1 MAAVAANL
9 RTGGWCLV
17 VALAAF
23 VAVGLRRSSE
33 WSGSAIGLAVLFSF
47 LGGLLVEAAML
58 VFGQIRDLGRK
69 TLPPVGARQADGLV
83 ETLAMSGVFSST
95 LSDSGPWKRFCRVD
109 SRVIQTGRTGH
120 CSGFENP
127 ALLGQVGLLS
137 VFVGRDG
144 HPWTDREINDAHES
158 LRSVARWVERE
169 AMAWSSPV
177 NVGLV
182 DTYFQVEDDHEAA
195 VELAFV
201 AEGDDIGPMEAD
213 STTKSMAGASRA
225 ASLLGFPDVGDLVGQ
240 ISSKVSADALVW
252 LFHLKS
258 RGRSHAIPAGDRVVQ
273 GVGLAICHARES
285 SFPEPLLGP
294 GRVDPTTV
302 AHELMH
308 LFGSSD
314 KYGINLAD
322 FPPKSV
328 GRRDIMRLDETRL
341 DRLKIG
347 KLTAREVGWRVSS

>member
-1 MAAVAANL
+1 MF
-9 RTGGWCLV
+9 
-17 VALAAF
+17 ALAGF
-23 VAVGLRRSSE
+23 VAVELARSSG
-33 WSGSAIGLAVLFSF
+33 WSGSTVSLAVLLGSV
-47 LGGLLVEAAML
+47 GGLLVEAAML
-58 VFGQIRDLGRK
+58 VSGQVRDLGRS
-69 TLPPVGARQADGLV
+69 TAAPAGARPADGVV
-83 ETLAMSGVFSST
+83 ETLAMAGVLGSSP
-95 LSDSGPWKRFCRVD
+95 LDSSPWKRFCRVD
-109 SRVIQTGRTGH
+109 PDATEAGRAGGG
-120 CSGFENP
+120 SGFENP
-127 ALLGQVGLLS
+127 ALLGQVGLVS

-144 HPWTDREINDAHES
+144 HPWTDREIRDAHES

-195 VELAFV
+195 VELGFV
-201 AEGDDIGPMEAD
+201 AEGGEVGPMEAD

-225 ASLLGFPDVGDLVGQ
+225 ASLLGFLDVADLVGR
-240 ISSKVSADALVW
+240 INPKVSADATVW

-258 RGRSHAIPAGDRVVQ
+258 RGRSHAIPAGDRVVR

-308 LFGSSD
+308 LFGASD
-314 KYGINLAD
+314 KYGIGLAD

-328 GRRDIMRLDETRL
+328 GRRDVMRLDEDRL

-347 KLTAREVGWRVSS
+347 KLTAAEVGWRVCP